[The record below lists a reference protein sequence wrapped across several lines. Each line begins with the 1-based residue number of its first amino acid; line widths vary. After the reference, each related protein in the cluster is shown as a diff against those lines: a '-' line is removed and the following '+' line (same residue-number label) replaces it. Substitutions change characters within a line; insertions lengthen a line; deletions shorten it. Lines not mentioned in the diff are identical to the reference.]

1 MIPKKSF
8 GQNFLISP
16 YPVSDIIKTSNL
28 KKGDVVLEIGPGK
41 GILTSSLLLA
51 GAIVFCVE
59 KDRELIPFLKEK
71 FKKEIRQKK
80 LNLIE
85 GDILLFDIEKT
96 LKGDYKLIANIPYY
110 ITGQILRKF
119 LEAKNKPKDIVLL
132 IQKEVAERIVAKD
145 KKESLLSMSVKFY
158 GNPFYIRTVSKGSF
172 LPKPK
177 VDSAILHIKNID
189 SSKSKNINEK
199 KFFEILH
206 LGFAH
211 KRKQLLPSL
220 ARAFSKEKVLQAFSE
235 INLNLKA
242 RPENLLLEDWINL
255 SRKLT

>member
-1 MIPKKSF
+1 MLPKKSL

-16 YPVSDIIKTSNL
+16 YPVSDIIKTSNI

-51 GAIVFCVE
+51 GAVVFCVE

-71 FKKEIRQKK
+71 FKKEIKQKR
-80 LNLIE
+80 LNILE

-96 LKGDYKLIANIPYY
+96 LKEDYKLIANIPYY
-110 ITGQILRKF
+110 ITGQIIRKF
-119 LEAKNKPKDIVLL
+119 LETKNKPKDIVLL
-132 IQKEVAERIVAKD
+132 VQKEVAERIVAKD
-145 KKESLLSMSVKFY
+145 KKESLLSISVKFY
-158 GNPFYIRTVSKGSF
+158 GKPFYIRTVSKGSF

-177 VDSAILHIKNID
+177 VDSAILHIKDID
-189 SSKSKNINEK
+189 SSKSKDLDSE

-211 KRKQLLPSL
+211 KRKQLLPNL
-220 ARAFSKEKVLQAFSE
+220 ARVFSKEKALQAFSE
-235 INLNLKA
+235 INLNPKT

-255 SRKLT
+255 SRKLV